1 MTRVQTFIAQMTLIL
16 SSLLVA
22 SCGGGA
28 AGSLPAV
35 SDIQIDQV
43 RYGQTSIIKLLGS
56 NLRQDFQVS
65 ISNCQ
70 GLVVLTGGNDSEQ
83 DVSCKPS
90 AVGWLEV
97 SAKSTDGVL
106 MTRKGFD
113 VPNPQVKISSNF
125 GDMVVELNAAAA
137 PITVNNFLK
146 YVNANFYNNTIFHR
160 LIAQFVIQGGWL
172 TSAMTEQ
179 GGAGAAIVLES
190 NNGLKNKRG
199 SIGMARAAM
208 PNSATTQFYFNFVDN
223 ANLDYQNDQVPGYA
237 VFGQIVEGLNVLD
250 IMAQISTATLYGLDN
265 FPTSNLV
272 IKSMVQ
278 VK

>member
-1 MTRVQTFIAQMTLIL
+1 MTRAKALISQMVLML
-16 SSLLVA
+16 SSLLMA

-28 AGSLPAV
+28 PGQLPV
-35 SDIQIDQV
+35 VTDIQIDQV
-43 RYGQTSIIKLLGS
+43 RYGQTSTIKLLGS
-56 NLRQDFQVS
+56 NLTKDFQVS

-70 GLVVLTGGNDSEQ
+70 GLVVLVGGNDGEQ
-83 DVSCKPS
+83 NVSCKPN
-90 AVGWLEV
+90 AVGLLEV
-97 SAKSTDGVL
+97 STKSMDGVL
-106 MTRKGFD
+106 MTVKGFEI
-113 VPNPQVKISSNF
+113 PNPQVKISSNF
-125 GDMVVELNAAAA
+125 GDMVVELNAVAA

-160 LIAQFVIQGGWL
+160 LIAQFVVQGGWL
-172 TSAMTEQ
+172 TTAMTEQ

-199 SIGMARAAM
+199 SIGMARATL

-223 ANLDYQNDQVPGYA
+223 AKLDYQNEQAPGYA

-250 IMAQISTATLYGLDN
+250 IFAQISTATLYGLDN

>member
-70 GLVVLTGGNDSEQ
+70 GLVVLPGGNDSEQ

-90 AVGWLEV
+90 AVGLLEV